1 MKKNNPTKK
10 LDNLKTVIIQAQK
23 GDQIAFNTL
32 VYHFQDMAVGYAYSI
47 LGDFH
52 FAEDAAQEAFI
63 STHLKFQQLKNPHS
77 FTGWFR
83 SIVFSQCMRL
93 IRSKRGET
101 RSLPQ
106 TEQTASPEPKPDEHL
121 EQNEIK
127 ELISQAIQS
136 LPTSEREAMV
146 LFYISEYAQAEI
158 AHFLDVPIYTIK
170 NRLKSA
176 RKKLKVQLMD
186 IFQETLYEKR
196 PSKNQVFQNSV
207 QSIVDLAYEEDL
219 NSAEIS
225 WDKDVTTHWVLPEKL
240 QGEAVIVARKSG
252 VIAGLGVTRSVFQK
266 IDAGIIFE
274 PSVEEGIVVAANT
287 EIARVHGSARA
298 ILMGERTALNFLQH
312 LSGVATLTRTY
323 VNAVSDTDVCISDTR
338 KTLPGLR
345 MHERRAVRL
354 GGGVNHRF
362 GLYDVILITKNHAAC
377 VGGLENA
384 VQAVLQ
390 HKKAEVR
397 IMIEVASIEDIQK
410 VLPYDIDRIML
421 DNMSIKAMKEA
432 VGIIRNKN
440 PNIEIEATGNIDLKQ
455 VRKVALLGV
464 DFISIGRITHSAPS
478 LDLSLLFA
486 PK

>member
-1 MKKNNPTKK
+1 MKKNNPTPKME
-10 LDNLKTVIIQAQK
+10 DLKTTVRQAQN

-32 VYHFQDMAVGYAYSI
+32 VGHFQDMAVGYAYSI

-52 FAEDAAQEAFI
+52 WAEDVAQEAFI
-63 STHLKFQQLKNPHS
+63 NAHLKLYQLKEPQ
-77 FTGWFR
+77 FFARWFR
-83 SIVFSQCMRL
+83 SIVFSQCTRL
-93 IRSKRGET
+93 IRSKQRET
-101 RSLPQ
+101 IPLAQ
-106 TEQTASPEPKPDEHL
+106 IEQAHSPEPQADERL
-121 EQNEIK
+121 EQNEMK
-127 ELISQAIQS
+127 EQVARVIQS
-136 LPTSEREAMV
+136 LPPIEREAIV
-146 LFYISEYAQAEI
+146 LFHINEHTQAEI
-158 AHFLDVPIYTIK
+158 ARFLDVPIHTVK

-176 RKKLKVQLMD
+176 RKKMKGQFMN

-196 PSKNQVFQNSV
+196 PSKNHVFQNSV
-207 QSIVDLAYEEDL
+207 QSIIDLAYEEDL
-219 NSAEIS
+219 DSVEIS
-225 WDKDVTTHWVLPEKL
+225 WDKDVTTHWILPEQLK
-240 QGEAVIVARKSG
+240 GDAVIVARKSG

-274 PSVEEGIVVAANT
+274 PSVEEGSAVEANT

-312 LSGVATLTRTY
+312 LSGVATLTRAY
-323 VNAVSDTDVCISDTR
+323 VDAVSDTDVCISDTR

-384 VQAVLQ
+384 VQAAFQ
-390 HKKAEVR
+390 HRKEDVR
-397 IMIEVASIEDIQK
+397 VMIEVASIEDIRK
-410 VLPYDIDRIML
+410 VLPYAIDRMML
-421 DNMSIKAMKEA
+421 DNMSIEAMREA
-432 VGIIRNKN
+432 VAVIRQKN

-455 VRKVALLGV
+455 VRHVAKVGV
-464 DFISIGRITHSAPS
+464 DLISIGRITHSAPS

-486 PK
+486 PC